1 MVAMGSFGRLF
12 FTSLFRW
19 EQLSTLFIGTE
30 TFNALR
36 CFLLCQQRVVTF
48 RALTRYRSGIDDE
61 LAIRITIAGVEGFAV
76 TRPPLDKMSTLAL
89 RAANSRFVR
98 LIDQFG
104 VFAGRILTASDKHTE
119 APLP

>member
-36 CFLLCQQRVVTF
+36 GFLLCQQRVVTF
-48 RALTRYRSGIDDE
+48 GALARHRSGIDDE

-76 TRPPLDKMSTLAL
+76 TRTTLDKMPALAL
-89 RAANSRFVR
+89 RTANSRFIR

-104 VFAGRILTASDKHTE
+104 VFAGRILAASDKHTE
-119 APLP
+119 APLA

>member
-30 TFNALR
+30 TFDALR
-36 CFLLCQQRVVTF
+36 GFLLCQQRVMTY
-48 RALTRYRSGIDDE
+48 RALTRYRSGVNDK
-61 LAIRITIAGVEGFAV
+61 LAIRIAIAGVEGFAV
-76 TRPPLDKMSTLAL
+76 TRTTLDKMPALAL
-89 RAANSRFVR
+89 RTANSRFIR
-98 LIDQFG
+98 LIDQFS

-119 APLP
+119 APLA